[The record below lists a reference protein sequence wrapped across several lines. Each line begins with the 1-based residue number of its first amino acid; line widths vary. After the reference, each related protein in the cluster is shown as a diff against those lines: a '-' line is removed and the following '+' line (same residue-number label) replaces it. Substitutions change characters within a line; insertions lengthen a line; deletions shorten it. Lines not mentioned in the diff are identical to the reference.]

1 MAEDI
6 RIFVDTARV
15 RRNLPRKRTISVRSH
30 AELALSLAAI
40 AGLVL
45 FLM

>member
-6 RIFVDTARV
+6 RIFVDTTRV
-15 RRNLPRKRTISVRSH
+15 RRNPPRKRTSSVRSH
-30 AELALSLAAI
+30 AELALSFAAI

-45 FLM
+45 FLI